1 MWAVLP
7 DAIILVK
14 SARFAWILWNSPV
27 WANWVQIVEETNLP
41 SFGPWVCSEGS
52 TCRLIFPG
60 SCILDKIFY
69 ILDRIFYILD
79 INILDFHRKYIIHLR
94 WSWREAYNCFAFCN
108 HSRSPHPCTWQSIIH
123 LLTLFPWIS
132 SRVTNRFPWISSR
145 VTNRFSLISSRETN
159 RFSWITNKSISL
171 PGHPMPGIP

>member
-1 MWAVLP
+1 MKQTSGE
-7 DAIILVK
+7 IILSRVSVSSFARCDYFGQKRPLCLDLVK
-14 SARFAWILWNSPV
+14 FTCLGKLLGPV
-27 WANWVQIVEETNLP
+27 RIVEETNLP

-60 SCILDKIFY
+60 SCILDKIFC

-79 INILDFHRKYIIHLR
+79 INILDFHRKYIIDLR
-94 WSWREAYNCFAFCN
+94 WSWHEAYNCFAFCN
-108 HSRSPHPCTWQSIIH
+108 HSRSPHLCTWQSIIH
-123 LLTLFPWIS
+123 LLTWFPWIS
-132 SRVTNRFPWISSR
+132 SRV
-145 VTNRFSLISSRETN
+145 TN